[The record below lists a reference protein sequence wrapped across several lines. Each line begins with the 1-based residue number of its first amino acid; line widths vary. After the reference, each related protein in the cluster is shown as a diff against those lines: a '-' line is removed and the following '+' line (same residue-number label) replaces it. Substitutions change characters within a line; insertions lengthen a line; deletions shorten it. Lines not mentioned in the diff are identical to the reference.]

1 MSKKDIKK
9 DIMKCGCETVAN
21 VMTILYMCEKH
32 EWMLCD
38 DWELERREGG
48 GRVEQPWVK
57 NE

>member
-1 MSKKDIKK
+1 MSAK

-21 VMTILYMCEKH
+21 EMTILYMCEKH
-32 EWMLCD
+32 EWMLCN